1 MSNVAINILAEFT
14 GVGAFKKADK
24 SVTKLQKS
32 VKNLAGTLGLAFG
45 TAAVVKFGKD
55 AANAFITD
63 QKEANRL
70 ATAVKNLGLEF
81 SNPAISQ
88 YIDSLSKS
96 SAVTDG
102 QLRPAFQAL
111 LTTTGS
117 LTKSQ
122 ELLSQ
127 AIDISAGSGIELGQ
141 VAQDLASAYIGK
153 TKALTKYNLGL
164 TQAEL
169 KTAKFTDIQ
178 KKLNDQ
184 YKGANAAYLETYAGK
199 MQALSTSAGEAS
211 EKIGGALI
219 DSVMLLSGS
228 SGIDDLITKIDKLAD
243 KTVGWIDKFSEGL
256 ALINAIKNSNIGN
269 MSENIQE
276 VQVAAYNARLR
287 RTYMDAWKG
296 VDIPKTAQQKAA
308 EQKAE
313 ADAAKR
319 AKAIADAQDKNT
331 KELKKQTALKKAGT
345 IFDLQQ
351 VQIIAALKGKI
362 SEEDRKRLE
371 LQFALLVGNEDEAKK
386 LTYELAKAQ
395 GLGEHLANY
404 LASLPDAKN
413 PFASWEA
420 YLDMLQG
427 KAEET
432 AAKIAAAAAGAA
444 AKVVGSTTTTYV
456 PSIANGYAG
465 PGTTAYDEKQSY
477 SVPATNVTTLPP
489 TTAMG
494 YAGAGSTAMAEKQS
508 YVELRITGGDD
519 IAKAVAN
526 SLQQQSLSTGNVTY
540 INRRTGGF
548 E

>member
-24 SVTKLQKS
+24 SVNKLQRS

-70 ATAVKNLGLEF
+70 ASAVKNLGLEF
-81 SNPAISQ
+81 SNPAITQ
-88 YIDSLSKS
+88 YIDNLSKS
-96 SAVTDG
+96 STVTDS

-127 AIDISAGSGIELGQ
+127 AIDISAGSGVELGQ
-141 VAQDLASAYIGK
+141 VANDLASAYVGK
-153 TKALTKYNLGL
+153 NKALGKYNLGL
-164 TQAEL
+164 SQAQL
-169 KTAKFTDIQ
+169 KTMKFTELQ
-178 KKLNDQ
+178 KKLNEQ

-199 MQALSTSAGEAS
+199 MQALTTAAGEAS

-228 SGIDDLITKIDKLAD
+228 NGIDDLIAKIDRLAN
-243 KTVGWIDKFSEGL
+243 TGVGWIDRFSEGL
-256 ALINAIKNSNIGN
+256 ATLNAIRNSSLGD
-269 MSENIQE
+269 MSKNIQA
-276 VQVAAYNARLR
+276 VQVAAYNAKLR
-287 RTYMDAWKG
+287 RTYMDAWEG
-296 VDIPKTAQQKAA
+296 VNIPKSAKQIAA
-308 EQKAE
+308 ERKAE
-313 ADAAKR
+313 ADAAKN
-319 AKAIADAQDKNT
+319 AKAIADSNKKNT
-331 KELKKQTALKKAGT
+331 AELKKQAALKKAGT
-345 IFDLQQ
+345 IFDLDQI
-351 VQIIAALKGKI
+351 QIIAALKGKI

-420 YLDMLQG
+420 YLDMLEA
-427 KAEET
+427 KAR
-432 AAKIAAAAAGAA
+432 KIAELAS
-444 AKVVGSTTTTYV
+444 KPLTVVAPTTGGIPNFTPDYILPNGKKPGDPGFIGPVPVV
-456 PSIANGYAG
+456 PS
-465 PGTTAYDEKQSY
+465 
-477 SVPATNVTTLPP
+477 TNITTLPP
-489 TTAMG
+489 TTALG
-494 YAGAGSTAMAEKQS
+494 YAGAGSTAMAEKQQYIEIKVS
-508 YVELRITGGDD
+508 GEGDLTD
-519 IAKAVAN
+519 AIANA
-526 SLQQQSLSTGNVTY
+526 LQNKSLSTGNTAY